1 MMLKTIVAIIQLE
14 AVRYLKRGNSVIM
27 ITCNLHDN
35 RSKDLL
41 LLLSYWLLMVVVV
54 MSSVVL

>member
-1 MMLKTIVAIIQLE
+1 MMSKIIVAIIQLE
-14 AVRYLKRGNSVIM
+14 PVRYLKRGNSVIM